1 MVTIM
6 NKEIFDKEQSH
17 LSETYD
23 KLLKKKEEI
32 LSQIA
37 ALNEKAVA
45 DKNDMRDNIRF
56 DYADIE
62 TTMETL
68 TEIEVWNRYIDTY
81 NVESSSLSKK
91 LDTVNKLLDSPYF
104 AKISLQFDP
113 SEEPESYYIGRA
125 AISEKGPNQ
134 LIVDWRSPIAE
145 VYYNQ
150 EMGHTSYTVDDR
162 EIPVDLKLRRQFD
175 LNRDKLIS
183 YFDTQIAIEDPMLI
197 KSLSQTH
204 TDKMQ
209 AITAT
214 IQKEQNT
221 VIRYPDVPV
230 LLVDGIAGSGK
241 TSVLLQRIAYLFY
254 QKRKTLRPD
263 QVCLLTLNPVFRE
276 YIDNVLPDMGE
287 TNPVTLTWREFLEAA
302 NAPGSI
308 MDFDDTD
315 AETLECIKVCLPDLE
330 PEADDF
336 FDIRQKETIVLT
348 KEDVLSVVRKYKKFP
363 FGMRLI
369 QIASDELEQRA
380 KNNMR
385 NMDDGTDESSESTA
399 SSETARENRIENDF
413 GGALSTIRNC
423 GFINIT
429 HIVQRIL
436 GVKKVTSAQWLYA
449 RMELTGRCDKN
460 MRYVMVDEVQDYT
473 RAQMMVFEKFYP
485 NARFMLLG
493 DEFQSIREGTVK
505 FKEIEQMAEDAGKK
519 FVMLPLMT
527 SYRSSPEITDKFA
540 ALLPDKKKMQVSS
553 VKRPGEK
560 VYVKSCKSDKEYYAE
575 LKKLVENYG
584 KKDGLTAVIVR
595 DPSSL
600 EEIVAA
606 LSEDAPQIVSG
617 TDALPKEGAFMLEL
631 PYAKGLEFDHVI
643 LADADSRTY
652 PDDELGRHCLYTAM
666 SRATQHLA
674 ILCKG
679 DLAANI

>member
-1 MVTIM
+1 MK
-6 NKEIFDKEQSH
+6 KEIFDNEQQH
-17 LSETYD
+17 LTETYD

-32 LSQIA
+32 VSQIA
-37 ALNEKAVA
+37 ALNEKAVD

-62 TTMETL
+62 TAMETL
-68 TEIEVWNRYIDTY
+68 AEIEVWNRYIDTY

-91 LDTVNKLLDSPYF
+91 LDTVNKLLESPYF

-134 LIVDWRSPIAE
+134 LIIDWRSPIAE

-150 EMGHTSYTVDDR
+150 EMGKTSYTVDDR

-175 LNRDKLIS
+175 LDKDKLKA
-183 YFDTQIAIEDPMLI
+183 YFDTQIAIEDPMLL

-209 AITAT
+209 AITST

-230 LLVDGIAGSGK
+230 LLVEGIAGSGK

-263 QVCLLTLNPVFRE
+263 QVCLMTLNPVFRE

-287 TNPVTLTWREFLEAA
+287 TNPVTLTWREFLENENVPCAI
-302 NAPGSI
+302 G
-308 MDFDDTD
+308 DYDDTD
-315 AETLECIKVCLPDLE
+315 AESLEKISTALPKLI

-336 FDIRQKETIVLT
+336 FDIRQKESVVLT
-348 KEDVLSVVRKYKKFP
+348 KEDVLSVVKKYKKFP
-363 FGMRLI
+363 LGVRLI
-369 QIASDELEQRA
+369 QITSDELEARA
-380 KNNMR
+380 KNNLH
-385 NMDDGTDESSESTA
+385 NMDDAVESDADSSEG
-399 SSETARENRIENDF
+399 TARSESAENNRIENDY
-413 GGALSTIRNC
+413 GSALGTIRNC

-429 HIVQRIL
+429 HIIQRIL
-436 GVKKVTSAQWLYA
+436 GVKKVTPAQWLFT
-449 RMELTGRCDKN
+449 RMELTGKCDKN

-473 RAQMMVFEKFYP
+473 RAQMMVFSRFYP

-493 DEFQSIREGTVK
+493 DEFQAIREGTVS
-505 FKEIEQMAEDAGKK
+505 FSELADMAAESDKK
-519 FVMLPLMT
+519 FVTLPLMT
-527 SYRSSPEITDKFA
+527 SYRSSPEITEKFA
-540 ALLPDKKKMQVSS
+540 AILPPEKKMLVSS
-553 VKRPGEK
+553 VKRPGEE
-560 VYVKSCKSDKEYYAE
+560 VAVKACKTDKEYFTQLSKYIKE
-575 LKKLVENYG
+575 FSDEE
-584 KKDGLTAVIVR
+584 GLTAVICR
-595 DPSSL
+595 DPASIDR
-600 EEIVAA
+600 IVAG
-606 LSEDAPQIVSG
+606 LGDDAPQIVSG
-617 TDALPKEGAFMLEL
+617 TDSLPGSGAFMLEL
-631 PYAKGLEFDHVI
+631 AYAKGLEFDHVI
-643 LADADSRTY
+643 LADGDSSTY

-674 ILCKG
+674 V
-679 DLAANI
+679 LARGKLATYIK

>member
-1 MVTIM
+1 M

-17 LSETYD
+17 LTETYD

-32 LSQIA
+32 VGQIA

-175 LNRDKLIS
+175 LDKDELIA

-287 TNPVTLTWREFLEAA
+287 TNPVTLTWREFLEAQNVPEGA
-302 NAPGSI
+302 V
-308 MDFDDTD
+308 DFDDTD
-315 AETLECIKVCLPDLE
+315 AETLECIRVCLPELE

-348 KEDVLSVVRKYKKFP
+348 KEDVLAVVKKYKKFP
-363 FGMRLI
+363 LGMRLI

-385 NMDDGTDESSESTA
+385 NMDDGTDESTESSAGSES
-399 SSETARENRIENDF
+399 ARENRIENDF

-423 GFINIT
+423 RFINVT
-429 HIVQRIL
+429 HIIQRIL
-436 GVKKVTSAQWLYA
+436 NVKKVTAAQWLFT

-473 RAQMMVFEKFYP
+473 KAQMMVFESFYP

-493 DEFQSIREGTVK
+493 DEFQSIREGTVR
-505 FKEIEQMAEDAGKK
+505 FKEIAEMAEKAGKK
-519 FVMLPLMT
+519 FVSLPLMT

-540 ALLPDKKKMQVSS
+540 RMLPDNKKMMVSS
-553 VKRPGEK
+553 VKRPGEE
-560 VYVKSCKSDKEYYAE
+560 VLVKSCKSDKEYFAE
-575 LKKLVENYG
+575 LKKIIEDYG
-584 KKDGLTAVIVR
+584 KKEGLTAVIVR

-600 EEIVAA
+600 ERIAA
-606 LSEDAPQIVSG
+606 SLGDDAPQIVSG
-617 TDALPKEGAFMLEL
+617 SDSLPKEGAFMLEL
-631 PYAKGLEFDHVI
+631 AYAKGLEFDHVI
-643 LADADSRTY
+643 LADADSKTY
-652 PDDELGRHCLYTAM
+652 PDDELGKHCLYTAM

-674 ILCKG
+674 ILCRG
-679 DLAANI
+679 ELAANI